1 MIVFAPAATVIWTV
15 SLGWRRGVSVAGV
28 SHSDP
33 DNDWQ
38 GTEEDKLRRSI
49 HPKEAVG
56 SRLRRQR
63 IQKRAGVQSVAG
75 RDRNDAEQISMHHWL
90 KWIRPQRAHPPQF
103 KYPVL
108 NDFFTTPAAA
118 PKYLP

>member
-1 MIVFAPAATVIWTV
+1 M
-15 SLGWRRGVSVAGV
+15 AGV

-63 IQKRAGVQSVAG
+63 IQKRAGVQPVAG
-75 RDRNDAEQISMHHWL
+75 RDRNDTEQISMH
-90 KWIRPQRAHPPQF
+90 R
-103 KYPVL
+103 
-108 NDFFTTPAAA
+108 
-118 PKYLP
+118 